1 MHDANSLIQIY
12 ADAFSRGDVDAVCA
26 CFSSD
31 AVIHDLLDGTLSSAR
46 FAWTE
51 LISAFHVQLRIDAL
65 CTEGAVVV
73 ARYREQG
80 KFVAP
85 FRGFPPTGR
94 SYEVTAIHWFEIE
107 GGKFV
112 RRWGARNTASIGRQI
127 GISNDHTN
135 VA

>member
-1 MHDANSLIQIY
+1 MHDADSLIQIY

-26 CFSSD
+26 CFSPK
-31 AVIHDLLDGTLSSAR
+31 AVIHDLLDGTLTSAR
-46 FAWTE
+46 VAWAE
-51 LISAFHVQLRIDAL
+51 LISSFHIQLRIDAL
-65 CTEGAVVV
+65 CIEGSVVV

-85 FRGFPPTGR
+85 FRGFSPTGR

-107 GGKFV
+107 DGKIV

-127 GISNDHTN
+127 GIGHDHTN
-135 VA
+135 TD